1 MKAQEI
7 MTSNPACCSVS
18 DTLADAARHM
28 RDHDCG
34 AVPVI
39 DHGCIVGIV
48 TDRDLAVRALADG
61 RNAETRII
69 EVMTGNPCCG
79 AADDDLRDVE
89 TIMADRQV
97 RRVPIVDADGCCVG
111 MVSQADI
118 ARAAADGERVAE
130 REIAIVLEAIS
141 EPERRRSSRSV
152 SSRLEQPL

>member
-7 MTSNPACCSVS
+7 MTSNPACCSIS

-48 TDRDLAVRALADG
+48 TDRDLAVRALADHRG
-61 RNAETRII
+61 ADTRIS
-69 EVMTGNPCCG
+69 EVMTASPCCSL
-79 AADDDLRDVE
+79 ADDDVRDVE
-89 TIMADRQV
+89 ALMADQQV

-111 MVSQADI
+111 IVSQADI

-130 REIAIVLEAIS
+130 REIAIVVEAIS
-141 EPERRRSSRSV
+141 APTRQRSNGSA